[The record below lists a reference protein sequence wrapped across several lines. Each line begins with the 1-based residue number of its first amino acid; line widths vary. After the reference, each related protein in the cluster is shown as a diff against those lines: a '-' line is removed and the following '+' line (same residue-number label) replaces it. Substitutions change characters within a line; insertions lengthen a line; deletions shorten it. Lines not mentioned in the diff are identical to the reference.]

1 MTLRAG
7 FMQVQLVQLQQRF
20 CSDADCVGDTSTRRH
35 DDYSPF
41 QGCMIDSGQGHTLDA
56 ELTFVRSGVFSQQPL
71 LRASLV
77 YRQNVG

>member
-1 MTLRAG
+1 MHVYCRCNWFSFNSASAVTLIVWEIPAHDGTMTTT
-7 FMQVQLVQLQQRF
+7 
-20 CSDADCVGDTSTRRH
+20 D
-35 DDYSPF
+35 SPF